1 MKQLMLDFNQ
11 LEQKVKQGDYQGLK
25 GRGSKD
31 YPIREFQN
39 GQRNRKALYHDLRTV
54 FMYNLGI
61 FEWFKLSQIQ
71 REYITRTL
79 NVKLNEINHLKG
91 LTSQERQLAFVRA
104 VREHVAHGK
113 FFYFI
118 FEKELKNIYFKEI
131 IPNE

>member
-25 GRGSKD
+25 GCGSKY

-61 FEWFKLSQIQ
+61 FEWFTLSQIQ
-71 REYITRTL
+71 REYITRIL
-79 NVKLNEINHLKG
+79 NVKLNETNHLKG
-91 LTSQERQLAFVRA
+91 LTSKERQLAFVRA
-104 VREHVAHGK
+104 VRNYVAQ
-113 FFYFI
+113 
-118 FEKELKNIYFKEI
+118 
-131 IPNE
+131 